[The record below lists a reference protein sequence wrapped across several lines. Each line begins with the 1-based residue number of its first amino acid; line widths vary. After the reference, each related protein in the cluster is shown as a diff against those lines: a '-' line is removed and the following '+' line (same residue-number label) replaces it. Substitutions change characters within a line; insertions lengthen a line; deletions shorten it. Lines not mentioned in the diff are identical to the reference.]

1 MQHTQNND
9 IQRVTLEEQ
18 FQWVKRETYNHIHI
32 NEYKLSSTV
41 RYFEWSRNL
50 QNLFVC
56 RFLSLG
62 TSEWARWLWEISS
75 AESKPTRCLNEVLS
89 LVEIYS
95 DTVLWLDEII
105 SYAIE
110 NQSSLLSLWHRELMS
125 ATGSKPQT
133 SDGLTLPICLNL
145 NSKHDHN

>member
-9 IQRVTLEEQ
+9 IQRVTLEQQ

-62 TSEWARWLWEISS
+62 TSEWAR
-75 AESKPTRCLNEVLS
+75 
-89 LVEIYS
+89 
-95 DTVLWLDEII
+95 
-105 SYAIE
+105 
-110 NQSSLLSLWHRELMS
+110 
-125 ATGSKPQT
+125 
-133 SDGLTLPICLNL
+133 
-145 NSKHDHN
+145 